1 MDIIRYNDLYKDR
14 MNIFN
19 SYLLFTIFV
28 VLLSLFVSM
37 NITYKK
43 YFLAKAVVNN
53 NGYLKC
59 LVEENSLSLL
69 NKNSTLIIDEVEYQ
83 YSISSVEP
91 IVNENNL
98 IYQVE
103 LKVNLDSKISKENND
118 LKINQT
124 PSNLD
129 NIIIVPFLFTIN
141 IIPRRIFISP
151 LKRTLPNTVKLS
163 LSIKE

>member
-53 NGYLKC
+53 NEYLKC

-103 LKVNLDSKISKENND
+103 LKVNLDSKISKENNVLN
-118 LKINQT
+118 LKILVEKQ
-124 PSNLD
+124 S
-129 NIIIVPFLFTIN
+129 V
-141 IIPRRIFISP
+141 
-151 LKRTLPNTVKLS
+151 LKYVIRKVGE
-163 LSIKE
+163 IY

>member
-43 YFLAKAVVNN
+43 YYLAKAVVDNN
-53 NGYLKC
+53 EYLKC
-59 LVEENSLSLL
+59 LIEENSLSLL

-103 LKVNLDSKISKENND
+103 LKVNLDSKISKENNVLN
-118 LKINQT
+118 LKILVEKQ
-124 PSNLD
+124 S
-129 NIIIVPFLFTIN
+129 V
-141 IIPRRIFISP
+141 
-151 LKRTLPNTVKLS
+151 LKYVIRKVGE
-163 LSIKE
+163 IY

>member
-69 NKNSTLIIDEVEYQ
+69 NKNSTLIIDKVEYQ

-103 LKVNLDSKISKENND
+103 LKVNLDSKENNVLN
-118 LKINQT
+118 LKILVEKQ
-124 PSNLD
+124 S
-129 NIIIVPFLFTIN
+129 V
-141 IIPRRIFISP
+141 
-151 LKRTLPNTVKLS
+151 LKYVIRKVGE
-163 LSIKE
+163 IY

>member
-1 MDIIRYNDLYKDR
+1 

-28 VLLSLFVSM
+28 VLLSLFFSM

-91 IVNENNL
+91 IEDKNVVRSCSILESSFA
-98 IYQVE
+98 I
-103 LKVNLDSKISKENND
+103 
-118 LKINQT
+118 
-124 PSNLD
+124 
-129 NIIIVPFLFTIN
+129 
-141 IIPRRIFISP
+141 
-151 LKRTLPNTVKLS
+151 
-163 LSIKE
+163 LSIFSIQASICG

>member
-43 YFLAKAVVNN
+43 YFLAKAVVDNN
-53 NGYLKC
+53 EYLKC

-103 LKVNLDSKISKENND
+103 LKVNLDSKISKENNVLN
-118 LKINQT
+118 LKILVEKQ
-124 PSNLD
+124 S
-129 NIIIVPFLFTIN
+129 V
-141 IIPRRIFISP
+141 
-151 LKRTLPNTVKLS
+151 LKYVIRKVGE
-163 LSIKE
+163 IY

>member
-19 SYLLFTIFV
+19 SYLLFTVFV

-43 YFLAKAVVNN
+43 YFLAKAVVDNN
-53 NGYLKC
+53 EYLKC
-59 LVEENSLSLL
+59 LVEENSLFLL

-103 LKVNLDSKISKENND
+103 LKVNLDSKISKENNVLN
-118 LKINQT
+118 LKILVEKQ
-124 PSNLD
+124 S
-129 NIIIVPFLFTIN
+129 V
-141 IIPRRIFISP
+141 
-151 LKRTLPNTVKLS
+151 LKYVIRKVGE
-163 LSIKE
+163 IY

>member
-28 VLLSLFVSM
+28 VLLSLFASM

-103 LKVNLDSKISKENND
+103 LKVNLDSKISKENNVLN
-118 LKINQT
+118 LKILVEKQ
-124 PSNLD
+124 S
-129 NIIIVPFLFTIN
+129 V
-141 IIPRRIFISP
+141 
-151 LKRTLPNTVKLS
+151 LKYVIRKVGE
-163 LSIKE
+163 IY

>member
-53 NGYLKC
+53 NRYLKC

-103 LKVNLDSKISKENND
+103 LKVNLDSKISKENNVLN
-118 LKINQT
+118 LKILVEKQ
-124 PSNLD
+124 S
-129 NIIIVPFLFTIN
+129 V
-141 IIPRRIFISP
+141 
-151 LKRTLPNTVKLS
+151 LKYVIRKVGE
-163 LSIKE
+163 IY

>member
-14 MNIFN
+14 MSIFN
-19 SYLLFTIFV
+19 LYLLFTVFV

-43 YFLAKAVVNN
+43 YYLAKAVVDNN
-53 NGYLKC
+53 EYLKS
-59 LVEENSLSLL
+59 LIEENSLSLL
-69 NKNSTLIIDEVEYQ
+69 NKNSTLIIDEIEYQ

-103 LKVNLDSKISKENND
+103 LKVNLDSKISKENNVLN
-118 LKINQT
+118 LKILVEKQ
-124 PSNLD
+124 S
-129 NIIIVPFLFTIN
+129 V
-141 IIPRRIFISP
+141 
-151 LKRTLPNTVKLS
+151 LKYVIRKVGE
-163 LSIKE
+163 IY

>member
-19 SYLLFTIFV
+19 SYLLFTVFV

-43 YFLAKAVVNN
+43 YFLAKAVVDNN
-53 NGYLKC
+53 EYLKC
-59 LVEENSLSLL
+59 LIEESSLSLL
-69 NKNSTLIIDEVEYQ
+69 NKNSTLIIDGVEYQ

-103 LKVNLDSKISKENND
+103 LKVNLDSKISKENNVLN
-118 LKINQT
+118 LKILVEKQ
-124 PSNLD
+124 S
-129 NIIIVPFLFTIN
+129 V
-141 IIPRRIFISP
+141 
-151 LKRTLPNTVKLS
+151 LKYVIRKVGE
-163 LSIKE
+163 IY

>member
-37 NITYKK
+37 NIIYKK
-43 YFLAKAVVNN
+43 YFLAKAVVDNN
-53 NGYLKC
+53 EYLKC

-103 LKVNLDSKISKENND
+103 LKVNLDSKISKENNVLN
-118 LKINQT
+118 LKILVEKQ
-124 PSNLD
+124 S
-129 NIIIVPFLFTIN
+129 V
-141 IIPRRIFISP
+141 
-151 LKRTLPNTVKLS
+151 LKYVIRKVGE
-163 LSIKE
+163 IY

>member
-19 SYLLFTIFV
+19 SYLLFTVFV

-43 YFLAKAVVNN
+43 YFLAKAVVDNN
-53 NGYLKC
+53 EYLKC
-59 LVEENSLSLL
+59 LIEESSLSLL

-103 LKVNLDSKISKENND
+103 LKVNLDSKISKENNVLN
-118 LKINQT
+118 LKILVEKQ
-124 PSNLD
+124 SVFKYILRKVGE
-129 NIIIVPFLFTIN
+129 IY
-141 IIPRRIFISP
+141 
-151 LKRTLPNTVKLS
+151 
-163 LSIKE
+163 

>member
-1 MDIIRYNDLYKDR
+1 MINVLLLRMEKFIMDIIRYNDLYKDR

-53 NGYLKC
+53 NEYLKC

-103 LKVNLDSKISKENND
+103 LKVNLDSKISKENNVLN
-118 LKINQT
+118 LKILVEKQ
-124 PSNLD
+124 S
-129 NIIIVPFLFTIN
+129 V
-141 IIPRRIFISP
+141 
-151 LKRTLPNTVKLS
+151 LKYVIRKVGE
-163 LSIKE
+163 IY

>member
-14 MNIFN
+14 MSIFN

-43 YFLAKAVVNN
+43 YFLAKVVVNN

-59 LVEENSLSLL
+59 LVEEDSLSLL
-69 NKNSTLIIDEVEYQ
+69 NKNSTLIIDGVEYQ

-103 LKVNLDSKISKENND
+103 LKVNLDSKISKENNVLN
-118 LKINQT
+118 LKILVEKQ
-124 PSNLD
+124 S
-129 NIIIVPFLFTIN
+129 V
-141 IIPRRIFISP
+141 
-151 LKRTLPNTVKLS
+151 LKYVIRKVGE
-163 LSIKE
+163 IY

>member
-19 SYLLFTIFV
+19 SYLLFTVFV

-43 YFLAKAVVNN
+43 YFLAKAVVDNN
-53 NGYLKC
+53 EYLKC
-59 LVEENSLSLL
+59 LIEESSLSLL
-69 NKNSTLIIDEVEYQ
+69 NKNSTLIIDGVEYQ

-103 LKVNLDSKISKENND
+103 LKVNLDSKISKENNVLN
-118 LKINQT
+118 LKILVEKQ
-124 PSNLD
+124 SVFKY
-129 NIIIVPFLFTIN
+129 I
-141 IIPRRIFISP
+141 
-151 LKRTLPNTVKLS
+151 LKKVGE
-163 LSIKE
+163 IY

>member
-43 YFLAKAVVNN
+43 YYLAKAAVDNN
-53 NGYLKC
+53 EYLKC
-59 LVEENSLSLL
+59 LIEENSLSLL

-103 LKVNLDSKISKENND
+103 LKVNLDSKISKENNVLN
-118 LKINQT
+118 LKILVEKQ
-124 PSNLD
+124 S
-129 NIIIVPFLFTIN
+129 V
-141 IIPRRIFISP
+141 
-151 LKRTLPNTVKLS
+151 LKYVIRKVGE
-163 LSIKE
+163 IY

>member
-19 SYLLFTIFV
+19 SYLLFTVFV

-43 YFLAKAVVNN
+43 YFLAKAVVDNN
-53 NGYLKC
+53 EYLKC
-59 LVEENSLSLL
+59 LIEESSLSLL
-69 NKNSTLIIDEVEYQ
+69 NKNSTLIIDGVEYQ

-103 LKVNLDSKISKENND
+103 LKVNLDSKISKENNVLN
-118 LKINQT
+118 LKILVEKQ
-124 PSNLD
+124 SVFKYILRKVGE
-129 NIIIVPFLFTIN
+129 IY
-141 IIPRRIFISP
+141 
-151 LKRTLPNTVKLS
+151 
-163 LSIKE
+163 

>member
-19 SYLLFTIFV
+19 SYLLFTVFV

-43 YFLAKAVVNN
+43 YYLAKAVVDNN
-53 NGYLKC
+53 EYLKC
-59 LVEENSLSLL
+59 LIEENSLSLL
-69 NKNSTLIIDEVEYQ
+69 NKNSTLIIDGVEYQ
-83 YSISSVEP
+83 YSILSVEP

-103 LKVNLDSKISKENND
+103 LKVNLDSKISKENNVLN
-118 LKINQT
+118 LKILVEKQ
-124 PSNLD
+124 SVFKY
-129 NIIIVPFLFTIN
+129 I
-141 IIPRRIFISP
+141 
-151 LKRTLPNTVKLS
+151 LKKVGE
-163 LSIKE
+163 IY

>member
-43 YFLAKAVVNN
+43 YFLSKAVVNN

-103 LKVNLDSKISKENND
+103 LKVNLDSKISKENNVLN
-118 LKINQT
+118 LKILVEKQ
-124 PSNLD
+124 S
-129 NIIIVPFLFTIN
+129 V
-141 IIPRRIFISP
+141 
-151 LKRTLPNTVKLS
+151 LKYVIRKVGE
-163 LSIKE
+163 IY

>member
-43 YFLAKAVVNN
+43 YFLVKAVVNN

-69 NKNSTLIIDEVEYQ
+69 NKNSTLIIDGVEYQ

-103 LKVNLDSKISKENND
+103 LKVNLDSKISKENNVLN
-118 LKINQT
+118 LKILVEKQ
-124 PSNLD
+124 S
-129 NIIIVPFLFTIN
+129 V
-141 IIPRRIFISP
+141 
-151 LKRTLPNTVKLS
+151 LKYVIRKVGE
-163 LSIKE
+163 IY

>member
-19 SYLLFTIFV
+19 SYLLFTVFV

-43 YFLAKAVVNN
+43 NFLAKAVVDNN
-53 NGYLKC
+53 EYLKC
-59 LVEENSLSLL
+59 LIEESSLSLL
-69 NKNSTLIIDEVEYQ
+69 NKNSTLIIDGVEYQ

-103 LKVNLDSKISKENND
+103 LKVNLDSKISKENNVLN
-118 LKINQT
+118 LKILVEKQ
-124 PSNLD
+124 SVFKY
-129 NIIIVPFLFTIN
+129 I
-141 IIPRRIFISP
+141 
-151 LKRTLPNTVKLS
+151 LKKVGE
-163 LSIKE
+163 IY